1 MIIKSYEAYKLD
13 LNKYRFVLF
22 YGKNE
27 GLKNEIKNSLLNNKS
42 IFHIYEEKEILDHSN
57 NFLEELN
64 SKSLFEEKKLII
76 INRATDKLL
85 KILSEIIDKNNDD
98 LSIIIDAENLEKKSK
113 IRSFFEKE
121 KYCVCI
127 PVYPDT
133 QETLVKLTLQ
143 YLNKN
148 KISIS
153 NSNINMIVNK
163 CNGDRKILLMEL
175 EKIQSF
181 AKNGKK
187 VTTENIAKLT
197 NLIENYS
204 ISELVDNCLAK
215 NRHKTI
221 NIILEN
227 SFSSDDCIQITRTFL
242 TKLKKLLKLSTEY
255 QKNKDLDLTISLA
268 KPPIFWKEKE
278 ITKQQLLNS
287 NPEKIKKSLFI
298 INDIELLIKKNYEN
312 SIKLVTDFVL
322 SELSTKINN

>member
-42 IFHIYEEKEILDHSN
+42 ISHIYEEKEILDHSN

-133 QETLVKLTLQ
+133 QETLVKLTFQ

-163 CNGDRKILLMEL
+163 CNGDRKILLIEL
-175 EKIQSF
+175 EKIQNF
-181 AKNGKK
+181 TRNGKK

-215 NRHKTI
+215 NRYKTI

-312 SIKLVTDFVL
+312 SIKLVTDFIL

>member
-42 IFHIYEEKEILDHSN
+42 ISHIYEEKEILDHSN

-98 LSIIIDAENLEKKSK
+98 LSIIVDAENLEKKSK

-121 KYCVCI
+121 KNCACV

-133 QETLVKLTLQ
+133 QETLIKLAFQ

-163 CNGDRKILLMEL
+163 CNGDRKILLIEL
-175 EKIQSF
+175 EKIQNF
-181 AKNGKK
+181 TRNGKK

-215 NRHKTI
+215 NKYKTI

-312 SIKLVTDFVL
+312 SIKLVTDFIL

>member
-42 IFHIYEEKEILDHSN
+42 ISHIYEEKEILDHSN

-133 QETLVKLTLQ
+133 QETLVKLTFQ

-181 AKNGKK
+181 AKKGKK

>member
-13 LNKYRFVLF
+13 LNKYQFVLF

-27 GLKNEIKNSLLNNKS
+27 GLKNEIKNSILNNKS
-42 IFHIYEEKEILDHSN
+42 ISHIYEEKEILDHSN

-121 KYCVCI
+121 KYCACV

-133 QETLVKLTLQ
+133 QETLIKLAFQ

-163 CNGDRKILLMEL
+163 CNGDRKILLIEL
-175 EKIQSF
+175 EKIQNF
-181 AKNGKK
+181 TRNGKK

-215 NRHKTI
+215 NKYKTI

-227 SFSSDDCIQITRTFL
+227 NFSSEDCIQITRTFL
-242 TKLKKLLKLSTEY
+242 IKLKKLLKLSIEY
-255 QKNKDLDLTISLA
+255 QNNRDLDLTISSA

-278 ITKQQLLNS
+278 ITKQQILNL

-298 INDIELLIKKNYEN
+298 INDIELLIKNNYEN
-312 SIKLVTDFVL
+312 SIKLVTDFIL
-322 SELSTKINN
+322 SELSTRINN

>member
-42 IFHIYEEKEILDHSN
+42 ISHIYEEKEILDHSN

-98 LSIIIDAENLEKKSK
+98 LSIIVDAENLEKKSK

-121 KYCVCI
+121 KYCACV

-133 QETLVKLTLQ
+133 QETLIKLAFQ

-163 CNGDRKILLMEL
+163 CNGDRKILLIEL
-175 EKIQSF
+175 EKIQNF
-181 AKNGKK
+181 TRNGKK

-215 NRHKTI
+215 NKYKTI

-227 SFSSDDCIQITRTFL
+227 SFSNDDCIQITRTFL

-312 SIKLVTDFVL
+312 SIKLVTDFIL